1 MSIPAELS
9 YTTCLARL
17 RQEEVGRV
25 AVCTSGGPRIV
36 PVNYSVVDDDTLVFR
51 TTPYSALGSNAD
63 GSGWRLRSTAST
75 LNSAAGGVW

>member
-1 MSIPAELS
+1 MSIPADLS

-36 PVNYSVVDDDTLVFR
+36 PVN
-51 TTPYSALGSNAD
+51 
-63 GSGWRLRSTAST
+63 
-75 LNSAAGGVW
+75 